1 MPPRKSAKAAE
12 KAKLAAP
19 ASFTIT
25 IASTE
30 ANLQR
35 IAALLMFADREKVEL
50 NYDDCALPWEEPK
63 GPPKPMEL
71 DYNTIRKDIV
81 GLLQKYI
88 DAGRVAD
95 AKRILG
101 ERTLRSVKDDELL
114 PLWETLKLDAGPDA

>member
-1 MPPRKSAKAAE
+1 MARKKKDKAELAK
-12 KAKLAAP
+12 P

-35 IAALLMFADREKVEL
+35 IAALLMFADRDKVEL
-50 NYDDCALPWEEPK
+50 DYTDCALPWEEQR
-63 GPPKPMEL
+63 GLPKPVEL

-81 GLLQKYI
+81 GLLQTYL
-88 DAGRVAD
+88 DAGQVER

-101 ERTLRSVKDDELL
+101 DRTLRAVPENELL
-114 PLWETLKLDAGPDA
+114 YLWEVLNSEAPKTNA

>member
-1 MPPRKSAKAAE
+1 MPARKKNAKAE
-12 KAKLAAP
+12 LAKP

-35 IAALLMFADREKVEL
+35 IAALLMFSDRDKVEL
-50 NYDDCALPWEEPK
+50 DYDDCALPWEEPK
-63 GPPKPMEL
+63 GPPKPLEL

-81 GLLQKYI
+81 GVLQKYI
-88 DAGRVAD
+88 DAGRTAD

-101 ERTLRSVKDDELL
+101 DRTLRSIPDAELL
-114 PLWETLKLDAGPDA
+114 GVWETLRVGAPGADA